1 MDYRIEELLAN
12 IESNLEQTPSIK
24 QMAQSINVSVSYLQ
38 HLFKQETGANITK
51 YIKELRLQKARELLE
66 TSHLR
71 IKEIRLKVGA
81 SDETHFLRDFKQK
94 FGLTPNEYRQKFRNS
109 RNSQKNA

>member
-1 MDYRIEELLAN
+1 MDYRIEELITN
-12 IESNLEQTPSIK
+12 IESNLEQVPNIK
-24 QMAQSINVSVSYLQ
+24 RMAHCINVSVSHLQ

-94 FGLTPNEYRQKFRNS
+94 FGETPNEYRKNFRNS
-109 RNSQKNA
+109 SNG